1 MVIEMIDAKQELD
14 VLELIRSIVETKPEF
29 NYSQIPPLCAG
40 RQCNS
45 RAWQIYGF

>member
-1 MVIEMIDAKQELD
+1 MICVADAKQEAEI
-14 VLELIRSIVETKPEF
+14 LELVKNIVETKPEF

-45 RAWQIYGF
+45 RAWSISGF